1 MSWTAPQ
8 NSNKPLMPAVGPS
21 SSGASSGSG
30 SSSASSSKGSSG
42 AASWLKEDTNFDDSD
57 DPGRGGAGGGIPGQ
71 VDPEVPKM
79 ILYTRVINLVLSIC
93 MMTASI
99 LSLLTTTTMTTGVLG
114 CYVVVFSCLLCCY
127 ETHLKQVSK
136 MIALNFGFLYS
147 AKSRSVFMLFIGTIM
162 FSFSLF
168 GKLIGILMLANA
180 GFNVYVLV
188 KYPDF
193 EDAQRSDA
201 QAEIQ
206 DFLASNPA
214 YARRA
219 MSFGFAA
226 ATTAAANQGLFLLVI
241 KIFFLF
247 LPSNFLSLHR

>member
-1 MSWTAPQ
+1 
-8 NSNKPLMPAVGPS
+8 
-21 SSGASSGSG
+21 
-30 SSSASSSKGSSG
+30 
-42 AASWLKEDTNFDDSD
+42 
-57 DPGRGGAGGGIPGQ
+57 
-71 VDPEVPKM
+71 
-79 ILYTRVINLVLSIC
+79 
-93 MMTASI
+93 
-99 LSLLTTTTMTTGVLG
+99 
-114 CYVVVFSCLLCCY
+114 
-127 ETHLKQVSK
+127 

-188 KYPDF
+188 KYPEF

-226 ATTAAANQGLFLLVI
+226 ATTAAANQGLFLLTAVVL
-241 KIFFLF
+241 LF
-247 LPSNFLSLHR
+247 ISFYFIYSTSISSNLLTYHNR